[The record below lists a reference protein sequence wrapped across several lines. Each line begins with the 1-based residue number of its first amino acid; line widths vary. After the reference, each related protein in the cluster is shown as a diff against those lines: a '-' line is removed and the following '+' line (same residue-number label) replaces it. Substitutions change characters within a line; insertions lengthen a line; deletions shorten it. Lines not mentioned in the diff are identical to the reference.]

1 MGDKEI
7 KDLKK
12 YIKQLENENKKLKK
26 FIGGEQ

>member
-1 MGDKEI
+1 MNEEEI
-7 KDLKK
+7 KNLKK